1 MNVLVIAEDFVK
13 DEHVL
18 LPIVSAMMSELG
30 KDRAKIKV
38 CKDPRFHGT
47 GEALKWEFIEQ
58 AIDRHRGM
66 IDLFLLCVDRD
77 GNVNRRAVLD
87 GLENQAKMKLGI
99 DRYFLAENAWQ
110 EIEVWLL
117 AGHDLPDDWKWSDIR
132 DEPHPK
138 ERYYIP
144 FAESRGVLD
153 FPGEGRGKLAIEA
166 AKRYRTIK
174 SKCREDVATLESRI
188 KNIINK

>member
-1 MNVLVIAEDFVK
+1 MNVLLIAEDFVK

-18 LPIVSAMMSELG
+18 LPIVTAMMNDLG
-30 KDRAKIKV
+30 KDRARIKV

-47 GEALKWEFIEQ
+47 GEALRWEFIEQ

-77 GNVNRRAVLD
+77 GNEHRRAALD
-87 GLENQAKMKLGI
+87 GLEKQANAKLGI
-99 DRYFLAENAWQ
+99 DRSFLAENAWQ

-117 AGHDLPDDWKWSDIR
+117 AGHDLPADWKWSDIR

-144 FAESRGVLD
+144 FAKSRGVLNL
-153 FPGEGRGKLAIEA
+153 PGEGRGKLATEA

-174 SKCREDVATLESRI
+174 SKCPEDVANLETRI
-188 KNIINK
+188 SNFLKS